1 MIIKVII
8 IKDSDELTRTQIEVK
23 ESRFDKIT
31 ALEAYYSNKIDKLM
45 KEGIK

>member
-1 MIIKVII
+1 MILKVII

-31 ALEAYYSNKIDKLM
+31 ALENYYSKQIDKFM
-45 KEGIK
+45 KEGLK

>member
-8 IKDSDELTRTQIEVK
+8 IKDGDELTQIAVK

-31 ALEAYYSNKIDKLM
+31 ALETYYSNKIDKFM